1 MSKFDVQELQKKFER
16 WHSLHEQIQQ
26 AQEKWLEADTLLS
39 ELLTYYQSEQWFDDH
54 DSNLMVDCAAGV
66 HSITSEDALWNA
78 LTEHREQAV
87 RWMKL
92 GLDVIEK

>member
-1 MSKFDVQELQKKFER
+1 
-16 WHSLHEQIQQ
+16 
-26 AQEKWLEADTLLS
+26 
-39 ELLTYYQSEQWFDDH
+39 
-54 DSNLMVDCAAGV
+54 MVDCAAGV